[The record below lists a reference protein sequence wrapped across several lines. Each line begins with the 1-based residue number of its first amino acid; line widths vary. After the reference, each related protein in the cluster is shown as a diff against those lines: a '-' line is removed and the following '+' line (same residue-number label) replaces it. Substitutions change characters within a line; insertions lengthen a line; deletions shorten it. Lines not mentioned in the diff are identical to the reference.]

1 MYFFDKT
8 TERLVSYVLQNNA
21 EGAIAILKEGN
32 FHKNILTDLRV
43 CRKTLPLYKL
53 SVCNRILLFED
64 SDWSDSV
71 MPLIEYNRKSCQ
83 QMLDFWKY
91 EYGYPVDEDFDFSAY
106 ADGCGHFRF
115 RDYEELFDAS
125 LDELVAMGYDRDEVE
140 FCYAVLVYDADLIKK
155 HIALKTNPN
164 VFISGEKAPGTGN
177 RYDGSSYGALS
188 SCDDFYYDAV
198 IHYGVIDCWTAN
210 QNKNDISVGS
220 YHVLNLLQSAAYFRL
235 GKQLKMLENK

>member
-64 SDWSDSV
+64 SDWSDPVIS
-71 MPLIEYNRKSCQ
+71 LIEYNRKSCQ

-91 EYGYPVDEDFDFSAY
+91 EYGYPVDEGIDFSMY
-106 ADGCGHFRF
+106 ADGCARF
-115 RDYEELFDAS
+115 KRWDYEELFDAD
-125 LDELVAMGYDRDEVE
+125 LDELVRMGYNKDEVE
-140 FCYAVLVYDADLIKK
+140 FCYAVLVYDAELIKK
-155 HIALKTNPN
+155 HIALKTNPK
-164 VFISGEKAPGTGN
+164 VYVSGELAPGTGFRN
-177 RYDGSSYGALS
+177 DGTSYSALF
-188 SCDDFYYDAV
+188 SCFDFHYDAV
-198 IHYGVIDCWTAN
+198 VHYGMIDYLTGN
-210 QNKNDISVGS
+210 EISKEQSVRGDN
-220 YHVLNLLQSAAYFRL
+220 VLNLLQAAAYLRL
-235 GKQLKMLENK
+235 REQLKNI